1 MILRWVSPAAG
12 LPRSAGKPRSEARV
26 DQKPGFC
33 RVIPEGSWKSR
44 TLKKTAL
51 QPAYVFGDIKE
62 ASEPRYKAQQRPGN
76 AAKAESNSH

>member
-1 MILRWVSPAAG
+1 M
-12 LPRSAGKPRSEARV
+12 
-26 DQKPGFC
+26 
-33 RVIPEGSWKSR
+33 IPEGSWKSR

-51 QPAYVFGDIKE
+51 RPAYVFGDIKE